1 MYIRT
6 CYDSLIKVYR
16 DKAYLANA
24 IGRVDEDRELVTAI
38 CYGVVEKDYQL
49 ESIIGATVNK
59 NPALPIRV
67 VLKIGIYMLKYMSIP
82 SYAVISNTVELVKDI
97 GKGGLAGFVNAILR
111 RVDRGEYDISLT
123 GVEKLAFDTSTPVW
137 LTRKIIAEYGENRAR
152 EILSFVPRYREH
164 IRLNVDVDN
173 VEDILSRLEVLDT
186 SDEGG
191 YFVKVNDGLR
201 TLLKEGLVTYQS
213 PSSMRIASLVASHRP
228 AEVLDVC
235 SAPGGKS
242 VYIAQLL
249 ENSHVTACDV
259 HEHRVSLIESYKS
272 RMRVPNVTPTLL
284 DGTQYKEEWNS
295 RFDAVLCDVPCSGI
309 GVRYTSPDILLNRTD
324 KDIKS
329 LSQLQYEILS
339 NASRYLRSGGVLTY
353 STCTILRQENQQ
365 VVDKF
370 LKEHK
375 DYELLPLSQEGKGYL
390 TILPMDSGIDGF
402 FVAQMRKK

>member
-16 DKAYLANA
+16 DKAYLSNA
-24 IGRVDEDRELVTAI
+24 ICKVDEDRQLVTAI

-49 ESIIGATVNK
+49 DCIIGAMVSK
-59 NPALPIRV
+59 SPALPIRV

-111 RVDRGEYDISLT
+111 RVDRGEYDISFA
-123 GVEKLAFDTSTPVW
+123 GVEQLAFDTSTPLW
-137 LTRKIIAEYGENRAR
+137 LTRKIIAEYGENKAR

-164 IRLNVDVDN
+164 IRLNVDVDK
-173 VEDILSRLEVLDT
+173 ESTLAQLEVVEE
-186 SDEGG
+186 SREGG
-191 YFVKVNDGLR
+191 YFVKVDDNLR
-201 TLLKEGLVTYQS
+201 TLLREGVVTYQS
-213 PSSMRIASLVASHRP
+213 PSSMRIASLVASHNP
-228 AEVLDVC
+228 TEVLDVC

-242 VYIAQLL
+242 VYIAGLL
-249 ENSHVTACDV
+249 PDAHVTACDV
-259 HEHRVSLIESYKS
+259 HEHRVALIESYKS
-272 RMRVPNVTPTLL
+272 RMRVSNVTPTLL
-284 DGTQYKEEWNS
+284 DGTHYVEEWDS
-295 RFDAVLCDVPCSGI
+295 RYDAVLCDVPCSGI

-324 KDIKS
+324 KDIRS

-365 VVDKF
+365 VVDRF
-370 LKEHK
+370 LKEHE
-375 DYELLPLSQEGKGYL
+375 DFQLLPLTPEGKGYL

-402 FVAQMRKK
+402 FVAQMRKR

>member
-16 DKAYLANA
+16 DKAYLSNA

-49 ESIIGATVNK
+49 DCIIGALVSK
-59 NPALPIRV
+59 SPALPIRV
-67 VLKIGIYMLKYMSIP
+67 MLKIGIYMLKYMSIP

-123 GVEKLAFDTSTPVW
+123 GVDRLAFDTSTPLW

-164 IRLNVDVDN
+164 IRLNVDADK
-173 VEDILSRLEVLDT
+173 EDTLAKLEVLD
-186 SDEGG
+186 SSQEGG
-191 YFVKVNDGLR
+191 YFVKVEDNLR

-228 AEVLDVC
+228 TEVLDVC

-249 ENSHVTACDV
+249 PEAHVTACDV

-284 DGTQYKEEWNS
+284 DGTSYVEEWDS

-375 DYELLPLSQEGKGYL
+375 DFQLLPLTEGKGYL

>member
-16 DKAYLANA
+16 DKAYLSNA

-49 ESIIGATVNK
+49 DCIIGALVSK
-59 NPALPIRV
+59 SPALPIRV
-67 VLKIGIYMLKYMSIP
+67 MLKIGIYMLKYMSIP
-82 SYAVISNTVELVKDI
+82 SYAVISNTVQVVKDI

-123 GVEKLAFDTSTPVW
+123 GVERLAFDTSTPLW

-164 IRLNVDVDN
+164 IRLNVD
-173 VEDILSRLEVLDT
+173 EDKEDTLAKLEVLD
-186 SDEGG
+186 SSQEGG
-191 YFVKVNDGLR
+191 YFVKVDDNLR
-201 TLLKEGLVTYQS
+201 SLLKEGLVTYQS

-228 AEVLDVC
+228 TEVLDVC

-249 ENSHVTACDV
+249 PEAHVTACDV

-284 DGTQYKEEWNS
+284 DGTSYVEEWDS

-324 KDIKS
+324 NDIKS

-375 DYELLPLSQEGKGYL
+375 DFQLLPLTDGKGYL